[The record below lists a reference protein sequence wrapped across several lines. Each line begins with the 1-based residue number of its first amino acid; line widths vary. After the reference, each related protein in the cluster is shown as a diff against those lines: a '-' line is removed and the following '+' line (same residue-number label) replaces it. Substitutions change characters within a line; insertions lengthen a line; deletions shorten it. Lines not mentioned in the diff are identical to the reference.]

1 MVDGR
6 IECVAVLTAVAVA
19 DGRAETCPDQSAG
32 QVGAG
37 VSVTRDAAK
46 HGADQRAGQHR
57 IAIGLAEAVGVNEAV
72 ARVAVMVPG
81 VIAPAVTRAVIIP
94 AHMVARAMVVPPVEP
109 LIAAVVALII
119 ALVTPVEAV
128 IPAIVPGLMATVA
141 AIKPMIPALIAPV
154 EPLVAAIMTNVLAP
168 FAVIKALITALVA
181 AIETLVSALSTGL
194 MAALAAVK
202 ALVSPA
208 VTPVDTLVCAAVSTV
223 RMLLATFHAR
233 LLAPAL
239 LNSLAAGPLDPVC
252 AVAPAFRPVGISL
265 LAFARALLAVE
276 RCDRRL
282 GGRGGDQAGTG
293 EQSDDQN
300 GAGEGSDHH
309 RAGPFSTSG
318 RVARIQIELTK
329 PA

>member
-1 MVDGR
+1 MVDRR
-6 IECVAVLTAVAVA
+6 IERVAVLTAIAIA
-19 DGRAETCPDQSAG
+19 DRRTEPSPDQSAG
-32 QVGAG
+32 QIGPG
-37 VSVTRDAAK
+37 VSVSCNAAK
-46 HGADQRAGQHR
+46 YGADQGAGQHR

-109 LIAAVVALII
+109 LIAAIVALII

-154 EPLVAAIMTNVLAP
+154 EPLVAAIMTHVVAP

-181 AIETLVSALSTGL
+181 AVETLVASVTAGL
-194 MAALAAVK
+194 MAALAAIK

-208 VTPVDTLVCAAVSTV
+208 VTPVDALVGAAVSTV
-223 RMLLATFHAR
+223 RTLFPTLHTR
-233 LLAPAL
+233 LLAPTL
-239 LNSLAAGPLDPVC
+239 LDGLAPGPLDPVC
-252 AVAPAFRPVGISL
+252 AVA
-265 LAFARALLAVE
+265 LALGAVARALFAWTLLAVE
-276 RCDRRL
+276 RGDRRL
-282 GGRGGDQAGTG
+282 GGRGGDQAWTG

-318 RVARIQIELTK
+318 GVARVQIELTR